1 MKPKE
6 KVLYVR
12 VSTDEKK
19 EIRKAAHAVDVTVAQ
34 WVRATLLT
42 EARKS

>member
-6 KVLYVR
+6 ETLYVR
-12 VSTDEKK
+12 VSRDEKK
-19 EIRKAAHAVDVTVAQ
+19 EIRKAAHVRDVTVAQ

-42 EARKS
+42 EARKA